1 MGLATKAFPIVAFA
15 KKLEDNSR
23 RLMEISEYE
32 YLPDAGSSG
41 GSKQRMRTLF
51 RFNITDN
58 RMVDGKPKIIGHYEK
73 VEPPSESLLKRL
85 RENGMSYTAQQRLF
99 SA

>member
-1 MGLATKAFPIVAFA
+1 
-15 KKLEDNSR
+15 
-23 RLMEISEYE
+23 
-32 YLPDAGSSG
+32 
-41 GSKQRMRTLF
+41 MRTLF

>member
-23 RLMEISEYE
+23 RIMEISECE
-32 YLPDAGSSG
+32 YLSDGNR
-41 GSKQRMRTLF
+41 KMRTLF

-58 RMVDGKPKIIGHYEK
+58 RVVDGKAKIIGHYEK
-73 VEPPSESLLKRL
+73 VDSPSESLLKRL
-85 RENGMSYTAQQRLF
+85 RENGMAFKTQQQLF